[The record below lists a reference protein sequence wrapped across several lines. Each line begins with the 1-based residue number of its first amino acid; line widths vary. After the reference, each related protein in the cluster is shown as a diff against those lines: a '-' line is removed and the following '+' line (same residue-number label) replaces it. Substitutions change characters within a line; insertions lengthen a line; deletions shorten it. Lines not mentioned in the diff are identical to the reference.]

1 MLHRTDI
8 RKLLIEI
15 RKIFTCIDGEQNFSA
30 EDKVLL
36 KEFFLNEFISPRASR
51 MLKERF
57 PKELTDFDPDT
68 QRYLR
73 RSARLISQS
82 HATEPSDQKPV
93 ARLLHLEDTLSAAEL
108 ATRLRMSVKTIYS
121 YVQRGIIP
129 HRRIE
134 SNVLFLESEIAEW
147 LETKTFRRK
156 PAEQDHDTP
165 KTVENAAET
174 ESVSVP

>member
-1 MLHRTDI
+1 
-8 RKLLIEI
+8 
-15 RKIFTCIDGEQNFSA
+15 
-30 EDKVLL
+30 
-36 KEFFLNEFISPRASR
+36 

-57 PKELTDFDPDT
+57 PKELTDFDSDAKL
-68 QRYLR
+68 YLR

-93 ARLLHLEDTLSAAEL
+93 TGLLHLEDTLSAAEL

-121 YVQRGIIP
+121 YASRGIIP

-134 SNVLFLESEIAEW
+134 LNVLFLESEIAQW

-165 KTVENAAET
+165 KTVDHDAPHIKRIPPSSDPAGRVDKSTTHLRSFFSPNPT
-174 ESVSVP
+174 GVRP